1 MSTVAELRQQL
12 ETLKKRNGDEI
23 AQATKE
29 VERLQKE
36 LEDIAAITEPIEK
49 EINELQRQCMPGRR
63 NRNDSKSSNSGA
75 SILSNV
81 MLGLVDPNDGKCK
94 KRWEPQ
100 WWFDYFL
107 EEEEERDRGED
118 WKGWEKNKIK

>member
-36 LEDIAAITEPIEK
+36 LEDIAAITEPIERK
-49 EINELQRQCMPGRR
+49 STNFNANACRDAVTAMIPKAATRELPFYQ
-63 NRNDSKSSNSGA
+63 
-75 SILSNV
+75 
-81 MLGLVDPNDGKCK
+81 MLCWV
-94 KRWEPQ
+94 
-100 WWFDYFL
+100 
-107 EEEEERDRGED
+107 
-118 WKGWEKNKIK
+118 

>member
-94 KRWEPQ
+94 KR
-100 WWFDYFL
+100 
-107 EEEEERDRGED
+107 
-118 WKGWEKNKIK
+118 